1 MKLKLMTVAFSM
13 TSMLASGA
21 VLATTQPA
29 PAPSGTPADMTVV
42 RLAGITNDRD
52 TSVSYLNLMVGRQ
65 QSVRGISVETQVPEA
80 GAAARV
86 VSNNTYTL
94 KNIES
99 REGIVLGQGQ
109 GVKAIL
115 LQGEINSQAGRGML
129 TIKYLN
135 NGLFRNYKEC
145 RIGLQRVSPKR
156 WELVNAYDG
165 QPVHHIEV
173 KTWMLGISTLTHVCP
188 MRSQA

>member
-1 MKLKLMTVAFSM
+1 MKQKLMMAAFSLTAMM
-13 TSMLASGA
+13 TGSA
-21 VLATTQPA
+21 VLAATQPA
-29 PAPSGTPADMTVV
+29 PVRSSASADMTVV

-65 QSVRGISVETQVPEA
+65 HSVRGIYVETQVPEA

-86 VSNNTYTL
+86 VSQNTYTL

-99 REGIVLGQGQ
+99 REGVVLGQGQ

-115 LQGEINSQAGRGML
+115 LQGRINSQDGRGML

-135 NGLFRNYKEC
+135 NGIFRSYKEC
-145 RIGLQRVSPKR
+145 QIGLQRVTPQH

-165 QPVHHIEV
+165 QPVRHIEV

-188 MRSQA
+188 GGSQA